1 MYYIPPQKA
10 IFKPVRAFFLL
21 ILTSYHL
28 KQRKSFYGLNFT
40 PFEALSCL
48 VLKVELWIVLKL
60 LLPLKVHSVTLIGFY
75 VHTETPLRESYPDFP
90 KTVARSVKYPLLFPV
105 LCLTQFDSF

>member
-21 ILTSYHL
+21 VLTSYHL
-28 KQRKSFYGLNFT
+28 KQRKSFYGLYLPRRGSF
-40 PFEALSCL
+40 FS
-48 VLKVELWIVLKL
+48 VLEVELRIVLKL
-60 LLPLKVHSVTLIGFY
+60 LLPLKFHSVTLIGFY

-90 KTVARSVKYPLLFPV
+90 KTVARSVKYPLLFSV
-105 LCLTQFDSF
+105 LCFTQFDSL